1 MTKSR
6 MGKRKNILIFNAY
19 FCQLGCLKS
28 KLGKKC
34 VRDISKKSRFCK
46 LL

>member
-1 MTKSR
+1 MTKSK
-6 MGKRKNILIFNAY
+6 MGKGKTILILNAY

-34 VRDISKKSRFCK
+34 VKNISKKK
-46 LL
+46 